1 MTIKTP
7 PRSAL
12 RIPYL
17 AVRTPLGLLDEQVVV
32 RVFGVDSTAH
42 RSLLRGLQ
50 TLDALA
56 ASAFATTS
64 GASAPPEADAQTD
77 TLAEDT
83 EDGDTAA
90 DDTAADDTAAEAD
103 IITDVQPVERD
114 GGEQPIEPAE
124 QEEIEQLAETF
135 LAEDDLAPRSGEL
148 AENDELRRVQA
159 EIRAKQ
165 AIETQHGQL

>member
-7 PRSAL
+7 SRTAL

-32 RVFGVDSTAH
+32 RIFGLDSTAH
-42 RSLLRGLQ
+42 RSLLRGLH

-56 ASAFATTS
+56 ASAL
-64 GASAPPEADAQTD
+64 APQDERDAPADEAGQP
-77 TLAEDT
+77 AEPA
-83 EDGDTAA
+83 EPSEP
-90 DDTAADDTAAEAD
+90 AAE
-103 IITDVQPVERD
+103 IITDVEPVERD

-124 QEEIEQLAETF
+124 QAEIEQLTETF
-135 LAEDDLAPRSGEL
+135 LVEDDLAPRSGEL
-148 AENDELRRVQA
+148 AENDDLRRVQA

-165 AIETQHGQL
+165 EIETRHGQL